1 MNKNDRGTSYH
12 ERGRPERRQTRANAT
27 KPSPY
32 AYRINHGSSRRARR
46 MRSSRNRVFVTGLV
60 GTSLLGVLA
69 LSRLDLQEIYYELNP
84 KDVLSVLEPLHV
96 EIYQYSDL
104 PLKPEIFIDYLA
116 EDEEFV
122 VGYLDGYPSVETL
135 GDFTIP
141 VFVQDDRGQSV
152 EIDALL
158 SVRRGS
164 DIPEIL
170 GVEDIFVILGDTVSY
185 RAGVSATDYYG
196 NSLDIQIDNTSV
208 NVNVEGEYSVI
219 YEAVDR
225 FGNIAQLAATVIV
238 YDDRDATQIFV
249 EDYIDDVFTRIF
261 TAEMTQREQAD
272 AIYKW
277 CKNNIRYASSG
288 PNDDNYS
295 LAYAAFRGQSGDCYT
310 FFAVEYLMLLQAE
323 IPVIP
328 LERVQ
333 GTGINHKWVA
343 VNTGDGWYHYD
354 TCPTFTGDWVFM
366 IGEVKAGQIAA
377 ASDLK
382 VGYQTRYFE
391 YASLP
396 EGVVIEDY

>member
-1 MNKNDRGTSYH
+1 MNNNEREKSYH
-12 ERGRPERRQTRANAT
+12 DSGRSESRRSRAHVA

-32 AYRINHGSSRRARR
+32 AYRTNHGTSRRARR
-46 MRSSRNRVFVTGLV
+46 IRVSRNRVFATGFLV
-60 GTSLLGVLA
+60 SILLGTVA
-69 LSRLDLQEIYYELNP
+69 ISRIDFQEVYYELNP
-84 KDVLSVLEPLHV
+84 KDVLSMVEPLHI

-104 PLKPEIFIDYLA
+104 PLMPEIFLENLNENENYIT
-116 EDEEFV
+116 
-122 VGYLDGYPSVETL
+122 GYVNGYPSVAEL
-135 GDFTIP
+135 GDFHIP
-141 VFVQDDRGQSV
+141 VFIKDDRGESR
-152 EIDALL
+152 EIEALL

-164 DIPEIL
+164 DLPEIL
-170 GVEDIFVILGDTVSY
+170 GVEDIFVILGDTISY
-185 RAGVSATDYYG
+185 RNGVTATDYYG
-196 NSLDIQIDNTSV
+196 NPLEVTIDNTAV
-208 NVNVEGEYSVI
+208 NVNTEGEYPVI
-219 YEAVDR
+219 YTAMDR
-225 FGNIAQLAATVIV
+225 FGNVGEMSATVIV

-249 EDYIDDVFTRIF
+249 EDYIDDVFARIF
-261 TAEMTQREQAD
+261 TPEMTQREQAY

-277 CKNNIRYASSG
+277 CKNNVRYASSG

-295 LAYAAFRGQSGDCYT
+295 LAYGAFRGQSGDCYT
-310 FFAVEYLMLLQAE
+310 FFAVEYLMLLQAG

-354 TCPTFTGDWVFM
+354 ACPTFTGDWVFM

-382 VGYQTRYFE
+382 TGYKTRYFE